1 MGDGFVQVAEGDLH
15 GCVPSQHP
23 RRTTRRTRP
32 PTRHDPARQAAPDD
46 ARTSHHPPS
55 QGPPLHRRHPRN
67 RLIPRPEHPKLPAP
81 HAALPT
87 ARPGAHAPPDQPRSG
102 ETAAPPG
109 PTARSPTPRRST
121 ALGRSTGPRT
131 GSIAS
136 AFTAMLGCIPRLVA
150 RSPRSTS
157 TPPGRSSS
165 VRPRRRASSVAVGPR
180 YSDQTCSTYGSLS
193 IHRSLACAESGTTCR
208 VRCSESLSIDP

>member
-23 RRTTRRTRP
+23 RARPAGPDRRRDTTRPGRP
-32 PTRHDPARQAAPDD
+32 PRMTPGPHTTRLHKARLCTGATRGTD
-46 ARTSHHPPS
+46 S
-55 QGPPLHRRHPRN
+55 
-67 RLIPRPEHPKLPAP
+67 PRPEHPKLPAP